1 MTPSTT
7 PIPPENFICPLTLRI
22 MEHPY
27 QHKITK
33 HTFEKAEL
41 FRWMFIFGKSTCPL
55 TRQIIVPSD
64 FQDNRILKEEIKEW
78 REQQIFY
85 EDKDQETRCQIL
97 ENGENQIMDM
107 GKVEDDDVFVNSILE
122 SRRLIEERLSVSIDS
137 KLLGVRDRV
146 LQLRQ
151 QRLLKSL

>member
-1 MTPSTT
+1 MTAITT
-7 PIPPENFICPLTLRI
+7 SVPPENFICPLTLRI

-41 FRWMFIFGKSTCPL
+41 FRWMFVFGKSTCPL

-64 FQDNRILKEEIKEW
+64 YQDNRILKEEIKKW
-78 REQQIFY
+78 KEQHIFY
-85 EDKDQETRCQIL
+85 EDEDQEACYQAL
-97 ENGENQIMDM
+97 ESDEHQLMEM

-122 SRRLIEERLSVSIDS
+122 SRRLVEERLSVSIDS
-137 KLLGVRDRV
+137 KLLDVRDRV